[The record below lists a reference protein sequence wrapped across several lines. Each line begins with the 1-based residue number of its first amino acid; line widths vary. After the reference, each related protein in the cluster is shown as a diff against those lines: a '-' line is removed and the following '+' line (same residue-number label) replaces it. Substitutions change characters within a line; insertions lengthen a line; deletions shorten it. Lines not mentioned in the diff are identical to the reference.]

1 MLTNLNKHLLSH
13 MNMGEKKRT
22 VRNMT
27 LRDSMF
33 DGQNI
38 WLLKPADAN
47 RGRGVQ
53 LFSSIDHLKRLI
65 LELTSI
71 NKAEAKVQ
79 SFGTPKDTQN
89 CSNLMDQTVGSQDA
103 STATSEKPHIPG

>member
-1 MLTNLNKHLLSH
+1 
-13 MNMGEKKRT
+13 MNMGEKKRI

-33 DGQNI
+33 AGQNI

-53 LFSSIDHLKRLI
+53 LFSSIEHLKRLI
-65 LELTSI
+65 LELTTVS
-71 NKAEAKVQ
+71 KAETKVQ
-79 SFGTPKDTQN
+79 SFG
-89 CSNLMDQTVGSQDA
+89 
-103 STATSEKPHIPG
+103 